1 MIRTAFL
8 AFAIAA
14 LSGCATTSSTV
25 NETDCYDLK
34 VRAKPVGQFP
44 TPFPNDPNYIVI
56 SWPWF
61 VDLEVSRVIDGR
73 LNDPEI
79 LALAVLHS
87 GYVDKT
93 RTFLL
98 RENTLGEY
106 NILRLADPQKS
117 KRCDQGSDRPEPYLR
132 PSEGETLA
140 SRRQAAIAEWEAE
153 MEAEEQW
160 LRENPDAED

>member
-1 MIRTAFL
+1 MAL
-8 AFAIAA
+8 AIAA
-14 LSGCATTSSTV
+14 LSGCATTPPNF
-25 NETDCYDLK
+25 NEPDCYDLK

-73 LNDPEI
+73 LDDSKI
-79 LALAVLHS
+79 SALAILHS
-87 GYVDKT
+87 GYVDKP
-93 RTFLL
+93 RTWLL
-98 RENTLGEY
+98 RENTLGKY
-106 NILRLADPQKS
+106 NILRLAEPGKS
-117 KRCDQGSDRPEPYLR
+117 KRCVQGVDRPEPYLR

-140 SRRQAAIAEWEAE
+140 SLRLKAIAEWEAE

-160 LRENPDAED
+160 LRENPDDED